1 MEALH
6 RWSRRGQPS
15 SGGGVPPALLG
26 GEGCEEHL
34 LPPELQAHE
43 ERRAQPQAQ
52 PQQSQQPQQPQRT
65 LADALRGERA
75 QARCARRVPRGID

>member
-6 RWSRRGQPS
+6 RWSRGGGG
-15 SGGGVPPALLG
+15 GGGVPPALLG

-43 ERRAQPQAQ
+43 ERRAQPQA
-52 PQQSQQPQQPQRT
+52 PQQPQRT

>member
-6 RWSRRGQPS
+6 RWSRGGGG
-15 SGGGVPPALLG
+15 GGGVPPALLG

-52 PQQSQQPQQPQRT
+52 PQAPQ
-65 LADALRGERA
+65 
-75 QARCARRVPRGID
+75 